1 MTNIEILRTYN
12 DWRRDRTGNR
22 TLEDFGITPRMI
34 GEALDA
40 VIKDAERYQWLRAYA
55 HVALMDYEMTDLFSY
70 NDEIIDKKVDELR
83 STDAAMAKES
93 RQ

>member
-40 VIKDAERYQWLRAYA
+40 VIKDAERMEWLESAWGGYTGRDGGFHLSVYMPSDAET
-55 HVALMDYEMTDLFSY
+55 LREM
-70 NDEIIDKKVDELR
+70 I
-83 STDAAMAKES
+83 DAAMKVG
-93 RQ
+93 QQ

>member
-1 MTNIEILRTYN
+1 MTNIEILRTFN

-40 VIKDAERYQWLRAYA
+40 VIKDAERLDWLDQFIVSADCEQTGRIVFSAIKG
-55 HVALMDYEMTDLFSY
+55 ALRECVDSA
-70 NDEIIDKKVDELR
+70 IDTGK
-83 STDAAMAKES
+83 

>member
-40 VIKDAERYQWLRAYA
+40 VIKDAERIEYLERKGKEECPEQESLRN
-55 HVALMDYEMTDLFSY
+55 L
-70 NDEIIDKKVDELR
+70 VDIE
-83 STDAAMAKES
+83 MAKES

>member
-1 MTNIEILRTYN
+1 MTNIEILRTLN
-12 DWRRDRTGNR
+12 NWRRDRTGNL

-40 VIKDAERYQWLRAYA
+40 VIKDAERYEFLCSPDGA
-55 HVALMDYEMTDLFSY
+55 DEDLLAGAIDTMNSWSTK
-70 NDEIIDKKVDELR
+70 DQIDKFVD
-83 STDAAMAKES
+83 MAKES

>member
-1 MTNIEILRTYN
+1 MTNIEILRTFN

-40 VIKDAERYQWLRAYA
+40 VIKDAERLDWFDMECEGYGFEDIQEGNRW
-55 HVALMDYEMTDLFSY
+55 V
-70 NDEIIDKKVDELR
+70 IDGPFRTVRDAI
-83 STDAAMAKES
+83 DAAISKES